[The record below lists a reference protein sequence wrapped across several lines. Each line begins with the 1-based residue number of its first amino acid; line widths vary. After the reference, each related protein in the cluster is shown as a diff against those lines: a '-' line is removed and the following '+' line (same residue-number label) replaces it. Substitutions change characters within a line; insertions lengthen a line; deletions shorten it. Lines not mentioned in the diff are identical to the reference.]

1 MKLLNSLLVHDNFCW
16 IESDILNKIEIWVT
30 NKLSKKIQEWFL
42 ELIVRLGRHIVVLE
56 VSLSV
61 NGDLIGLDLSVL
73 DISLVSNKTDW
84 DIWSNLDKVIEPL
97 QDVLV
102 GLSACK
108 IEHNDAALRANI
120 VAFSELSELLLT
132 GSIPDLNSYLS
143 MSGVEYDLSNT
154 GSFGW
159 YVGLDEVSAMVSLDK
174 GGLADSTVSDQN
186 KLECRYVVLLATLL
200 IH

>member
-1 MKLLNSLLVHDNFCW
+1 MKLLNSLLVHDNLCW

-30 NKLSKKIQEWFL
+30 NKLSKKIQERFL
-42 ELIVRLGRHIVVLE
+42 ELIVRLGRYIIVLQ

-73 DISLVSNKTDW
+73 DISLVSNKTNW

-102 GLSACK
+102 GLPACK
-108 IEHNDAALRANI
+108 IEHDDAALRANI

-132 GSIPDLNSYLS
+132 SSVPDLNSYLS

-154 GSFGW
+154 GSLGW
-159 YVGLDEVSAMVSLDK
+159 YVGLDEVSAVVSLDK

-186 KLECRYVVLLATLL
+186 KLECRYVILLATLL

>member
-1 MKLLNSLLVHDNFCW
+1 M
-16 IESDILNKIEIWVT
+16 
-30 NKLSKKIQEWFL
+30 
-42 ELIVRLGRHIVVLE
+42 
-56 VSLSV
+56 

-73 DISLVSNKTDW
+73 DISLVSNKTNW

-108 IEHNDAALRANI
+108 IEHDDAALRANI

-132 GSIPDLNSYLS
+132 GSVPDLNSYLS

-154 GSFGW
+154 GSLGW
-159 YVGLDEVSAMVSLDK
+159 YVGLDEVSAVVSLDK

-186 KLECRYVVLLATLL
+186 KLECRYVILLATLL

>member
-1 MKLLNSLLVHDNFCW
+1 MKLLNSLLVHDNLCW

-30 NKLSKKIQEWFL
+30 NKLSKKIQERFL
-42 ELIVRLGRHIVVLE
+42 ELIVRLGRYIIILQ

-73 DISLVSNKTDW
+73 DISLVSNKTNW

-108 IEHNDAALRANI
+108 IEHDDAALRANI

-132 GSIPDLNSYLS
+132 GSVPDLNSYLS

-154 GSFGW
+154 GSLGW
-159 YVGLDEVSAMVSLDK
+159 YVGLDEVSAVVSLDK

-186 KLECRYVVLLATLL
+186 KLECRYVILLATLL